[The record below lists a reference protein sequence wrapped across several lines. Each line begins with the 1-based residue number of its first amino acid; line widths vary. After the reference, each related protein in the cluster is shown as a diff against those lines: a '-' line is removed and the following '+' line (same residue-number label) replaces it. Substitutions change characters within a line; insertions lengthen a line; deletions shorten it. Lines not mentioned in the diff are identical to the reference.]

1 MSGTPTHARVCR
13 GYKQVDSAQYLRI
26 CDPYPTSLGMA
37 YWEALGSENDRIYV
51 GS

>member
-13 GYKQVDSAQYLRI
+13 GYKQVDSVQYLSI
-26 CDPYPTSLGMA
+26 CDPSSTSLGMA
-37 YWEALGSENDRIYV
+37 YWEALGSESDLIYV